1 MDTPKQTAERI
12 VDIILKSLS
21 QVNEP
26 MRPLLEAYVEKEIEK
41 FYNDYFRQ

>member
-12 VDIILKSLS
+12 VDIILQSLS

-26 MRPLLEAYVEKEIEK
+26 MRPLLVAYVEKEIEE
-41 FYNDYFRQ
+41 FYNNHFR